1 MAYQLKT
8 TGIAANCKML
18 IAVDPDTGTI
28 KDFASSAVTSDMTV
42 GANVTINEQA
52 WDGITRKY
60 WVLGSGTTSAD
71 FIAFG
76 TNKPLWQLNSG
87 GRTAASAVWI
97 GELVTSSHGRMF
109 GSSSSN
115 YLGQIDTGAGGSTH
129 PAAFIASNSYNGGQA
144 NAAPGKRI
152 YGWSFTRSGSRN
164 WYTAADTASSMTTG
178 SGSVG
183 AVEDSYSLSYIAR
196 RNDNTTHNQDK
207 VHCIAIFDVHLTE
220 AQWDS
225 LRDDWFGTLLEAAS
239 GGAVEGDLA
248 ATEAADVSSITGD
261 VIITGTLAATEAA
274 DVAAFSGGST
284 PVTGDLD
291 ATEASDTAAAT
302 GTVRNPRLVIGP
314 LKNNT
319 GTLLANETGATVYV
333 YQTSGAHVV
342 TKTSQTTDGSAIMTV
357 SDAAMAAGTTYRY
370 VIVLGSGAEGMD
382 KSAAG

>member
-8 TGIAANCKML
+8 TGIAANCTML

-28 KDFASSAVTSDMTV
+28 KDFASSAVTADMTV
-42 GANVTINEQA
+42 GANVTTGTQA
-52 WDGITRKY
+52 WDGITRHY
-60 WVLGSGTTSAD
+60 WRLGSGTAAAD

-76 TNKPLWQLNSG
+76 TNKPLWALNAAV
-87 GRTAASAVWI
+87 RTAASAVWI
-97 GELVTSSHGRMF
+97 GELVTGSHGRMF
-109 GSSSSN
+109 GNNSSS

-129 PAAFIASNSYNGGQA
+129 PAALIASNSYNGGQA

-178 SGSVG
+178 SGSVS

-225 LRDDWFGTLLEAAS
+225 LRDDWFGTLLEVVS
-239 GGAVEGDLA
+239 GGAVEGDLT
-248 ATEAADVSSITGD
+248 ATEAADVAAITGD

-333 YQTSGAHVV
+333 YQTSGADVA
-342 TKTSQTTDGSAIMTV
+342 TKTGQTSDGSAIMTV
-357 SDAAMAAGTTYRY
+357 SDSALAAGTTYRF
-370 VIVLGSGAEGMD
+370 VIVLSGGAEGMD
-382 KSAAG
+382 KLAAA

>member
-28 KDFASSAVTSDMTV
+28 KDFASSAVTADMTV

-52 WDGITRKY
+52 WDGVTRKY
-60 WVLGSGTTSAD
+60 WMLGSGTAAAD

-76 TNKPLWQLNSG
+76 TNKPLWQLSAA

-97 GELVTSSHGRMF
+97 GELVTGSHGRMF
-109 GSSSSN
+109 GNNSSE
-115 YLGQIDTGAGGSTH
+115 YLGQIDTGSGGSTH
-129 PAAFIASNSYNGGQA
+129 PAAYIGANAYNGGQA
-144 NAAPGKRI
+144 TAAPGKRI
-152 YGWSFTRSGSRN
+152 YGWSFTRSVARN
-164 WYTAADTASSMTTG
+164 WYTAADTAGSMTTG
-178 SGSVG
+178 SGPMA
-183 AVEDSYSLSYIAR
+183 AVNLSYSLSYIAR

-225 LRDDWFGTLLEAAS
+225 LRDDWFGTLLEVVS
-239 GGAVEGDLA
+239 GGAVEGDLT
-248 ATEAADVSSITGD
+248 ATEAADVAAITGD

-333 YQTSGAHVV
+333 YQTSGADVV
-342 TKTSQTTDGSAIMTV
+342 TKTGQTSDGSAIMTV
-357 SDAAMAAGTTYRY
+357 SDSALAAGTTYRF
-370 VIVLGSGAEGMD
+370 VIVLSGGAEGMD
-382 KSAAG
+382 KLAAA